1 VIYDSQNETVV
12 GRFSMVTEILEH
24 DIRERNVIAHIA
36 PVSPPRND
44 DVFGR
49 IGPLETRLARNDREI
64 DAAQHV
70 RFRVFVE
77 EMGARLPADAMR
89 RSRDIDAFDA
99 VCDHL
104 LVLDNSIEG
113 DPEDQIVGTYRLLRQ
128 ETAFAYNG
136 FYSASEFDIDG
147 LIARHPGK
155 RFMELGRSCVL
166 PQYRTK
172 RTVEL
177 LWQGNWAYAVRHRMD
192 AMIGCASFPG
202 VQPEAHALA
211 LSFLHHNCG
220 AKGEWSASALPELYR
235 EMDMMPTEAINP
247 RRALSAMPPL
257 IKAYMRIGA
266 TFGSGAVVD
275 HAFNTTDVLVIL
287 PVSSIAGRYITYY
300 GGEDYRF
307 NG

>member
-1 VIYDSQNETVV
+1 
-12 GRFSMVTEILEH
+12 MVTEILEH
-24 DIRERNVIAHIA
+24 DIRERNVISSVR
-36 PVSPPRND
+36 PVLQARND

-49 IGPLETRLARNDREI
+49 IGPLETRLARNEREI

-89 RSRDIDAFDA
+89 RNRDADAFDA

-104 LVLDNSIEG
+104 LVLDTSIEG
-113 DPEDQIVGTYRLLRQ
+113 DTEDQIVGTYRLLRQ
-128 ETAFAYNG
+128 ETAFAHNG
-136 FYSASEFDIDG
+136 FYSASEFDIAG
-147 LIARHPGK
+147 LISRHPGK

-192 AMIGCASFPG
+192 AMIGCASFSG

-211 LSFLHHNCG
+211 LSFLHHTCS
-220 AKGEWSASALPELYR
+220 ARDDWSASALPELYR
-235 EMDMMPTEAINP
+235 EMDMVPIEAINP
-247 RRALSAMPPL
+247 RKALSGMPPL
-257 IKAYMRIGA
+257 IKGYMRLGA
-266 TFGSGAVVD
+266 MFGSGAVVD

-287 PVSSIAGRYITYY
+287 PVSSIAGRYINYY
-300 GGEDYRF
+300 GGEAYRF

>member
-1 VIYDSQNETVV
+1 
-12 GRFSMVTEILEH
+12 MVSEVL
-24 DIRERNVIAHIA
+24 ERNI
-36 PVSPPRND
+36 VSKGLGSTVLPAAEKRD
-44 DVFGR
+44 DGVFGR
-49 IGPLETRLARNDREI
+49 IGSLETRLARNGREI
-64 DAAQHV
+64 DAAQQV

-77 EMGARLPADAMR
+77 EMGARLPAEAMWR
-89 RSRDIDAFDA
+89 GRDIDAFDA

-128 ETAFAYNG
+128 DTAFANNG

-166 PQYRTK
+166 PEYRTK
-172 RTVEL
+172 RTIEL
-177 LWQGNWAYAVRHRMD
+177 LWQGNWAYAVKHRMD

-211 LSFLHHNCG
+211 LSFLHHNCS
-220 AKGEWSASALPELYR
+220 AKSEWSAKALPALYR
-235 EMDMMPTEAINP
+235 EMDLVPSEAINP
-247 RRALSAMPPL
+247 RKALNAMPPL

-266 TFGSGAVVD
+266 MFGSGAVVD

-287 PVSSIAGRYITYY
+287 PISSIAGRYINYY
-300 GGEDYRF
+300 GGDSERF

>member
-1 VIYDSQNETVV
+1 MVSEVLERSIV
-12 GRFSMVTEILEH
+12 GTGLGGAVLPAAEK
-24 DIRERNVIAHIA
+24 REA
-36 PVSPPRND
+36 

-49 IGPLETRLARNDREI
+49 IGSLETRLARNEREI
-64 DAAQHV
+64 DAAQQV

-89 RSRDIDAFDA
+89 RGRDIDAFDA

-104 LVLDNSIEG
+104 LVLDNAIEG

-128 ETAFAYNG
+128 ETALANKG
-136 FYSASEFDIDG
+136 FYSASEFEIES
-147 LIARHPGK
+147 LIARHPDK

-166 PQYRTK
+166 PEYRTK
-172 RTVEL
+172 RTLEL

-202 VQPEAHALA
+202 IQPEAHALA
-211 LSFLHHNCG
+211 LSFLHHSCG
-220 AKGEWSASALPELYR
+220 SKAEWRTEALPELYR
-235 EMDMMPTEAINP
+235 EMDMMPLEAINP
-247 RRALSAMPPL
+247 RRALNAM
-257 IKAYMRIGA
+257 IKGYMRLGA
-266 TFGSGAVVD
+266 MFGAGAVVD

-287 PVSSIAGRYITYY
+287 PVSSIAGRYINYY
-300 GGEDYRF
+300 GGDAERF

>member
-1 VIYDSQNETVV
+1 
-12 GRFSMVTEILEH
+12 MVTEILEH

-36 PVSPPRND
+36 PVSQTRND

-49 IGPLETRLARNDREI
+49 IGPLETRLARNEREV

-70 RFRVFVE
+70 RYRVFVE

-89 RSRDIDAFDA
+89 RRRDIDAFDA

-104 LVLDNSIEG
+104 LVLDNAIEG

-128 ETAFAYNG
+128 ETAFAHNG
-136 FYSASEFDIDG
+136 FYSASEFDIEG

-166 PQYRTK
+166 PEYRTK

-202 VQPEAHALA
+202 VQPEAHALP

-300 GGEDYRF
+300 GGEAYRF